1 MPENT
6 PPSPASRFACL
17 TERVRHSL
25 TVKLV
30 LIGAIILLLQI
41 PTLMIYSLIAE
52 RQSNRNQAVD
62 EMGFRPDGN
71 GAVPVDPGPRKA
83 APPGGAIDDAR
94 D

>member
-6 PPSPASRFACL
+6 SPSSASRFACL

-62 EMGFRPDGN
+62 EIS
-71 GAVPVDPGPRKA
+71 RKWGSA
-83 APPGGAIDDAR
+83 QTVTGRGSKL
-94 D
+94 